1 MKIGIITWLENAEFE
16 DIVLKALLTEGISD
30 VVLEYR
36 ALSKEALHSFL
47 RNRPATE
54 SRFILIH
61 ESSMIDSEIQ
71 KALQI
76 FPNAIRV
83 AIEPLIGNVT
93 LEIERIVN
101 RALRDFDSAPI
112 PKGVALQDKNLVMVT
127 GSTGAP
133 GITTIALNLGSELS
147 QSKTVELFD
156 LHPVRKDLAFLLGA
170 KRSSESVRLS
180 DRLFIS
186 GVIGEGGDS
195 LRLVDAGPIPDLER
209 AFSDRR
215 SWARNYVDLLERA
228 GTIIFLMTPDN
239 NHMFELEMFLSL
251 LDSGRVRARTIFIL
265 NQLGNSRREQSI
277 QKRFRARVGKYEAQ
291 ILPFDREA
299 LDRAKSAY
307 SALLDVSPRSKL
319 RKSIGEVALLLL
331 E

>member
-1 MKIGIITWLENAEFE
+1 
-16 DIVLKALLTEGISD
+16 
-30 VVLEYR
+30 
-36 ALSKEALHSFL
+36 
-47 RNRPATE
+47 
-54 SRFILIH
+54 
-61 ESSMIDSEIQ
+61 
-71 KALQI
+71 
-76 FPNAIRV
+76 
-83 AIEPLIGNVT
+83 
-93 LEIERIVN
+93 
-101 RALRDFDSAPI
+101 
-112 PKGVALQDKNLVMVT
+112 
-127 GSTGAP
+127 
-133 GITTIALNLGSELS
+133 
-147 QSKTVELFD
+147 
-156 LHPVRKDLAFLLGA
+156 
-170 KRSSESVRLS
+170 
-180 DRLFIS
+180 
-186 GVIGEGGDS
+186 VIGEGGDS